1 MGFRLEIMP
10 NKYVA
15 IVDYGSG
22 NLGSIQSALRKIEQ
36 DSIITNDKSKIK
48 NASQL
53 ILPGVGAF
61 PVAMSRLDK
70 LNLIEPIVKFAESG
84 KTLLGICLGMQLLME
99 SSSEFTET
107 KGLNLIAGTVVRLN
121 NSQNFKIK
129 RRIPNIGWYQ
139 VERKR
144 NRIENGFVV
153 DLTKDDYFYFVH
165 SYVCNLLESDE
176 IAGLTQFG
184 DSFFCSM
191 LSKANILGIQ
201 FHPEKSG
208 ESGLRI
214 LKKFTEL

>member
-22 NLGSIQSALRKIEQ
+22 NLGSIQNALRKIEQ
-36 DSIITNDKSKIK
+36 DSIITNEKSKIE

-61 PVAMSRLDK
+61 PVAMSRLDN
-70 LNLIEPIVKFAESG
+70 LNLIEPIIKFAESG

-99 SSSEFTET
+99 SSSEFMET
-107 KGLNLIAGTVVRLN
+107 KGLNLIAGKVVRLDN
-121 NSQNFKIK
+121 NQNFKIK

-139 VERKR
+139 VEKKR
-144 NRIENGFVV
+144 TRIESGLV
-153 DLTKDDYFYFVH
+153 
-165 SYVCNLLESDE
+165 ESDE
-176 IAGLTQFG
+176 IVGLTQFG

-208 ESGLRI
+208 NSGLRI